1 MPILTL
7 KFKNKAIKEYRLEH
21 GSNMTIGR
29 RSTNDI
35 VIENLAVSGLHAK
48 VDSMDGGFL
57 LTDLQSKNGTFVN
70 EKLVTSHWLKEGE
83 TVMIGK
89 HTVTFSYAKDELRP
103 QEADDN
109 ATDATMV
116 MDTTSYRDMVA
127 KSSPEQ
133 AAPAPKTP
141 SQVSQAPQPQPQPPS
156 QGGNAIGVLTYL
168 AGGTGD
174 IELTNKIVKLGKN
187 KANDIVISGFMV
199 GQTAAAISN
208 RPNGYHIG
216 YVGGMAKPKVNGETV
231 KESVLLKEFD
241 VIEIGST
248 KFQFMYQA

>member
-7 KFKNKAIKEYRLEH
+7 KFKNQAIKEYRLEY
-21 GSNMTIGR
+21 GSNMTVGR

-48 VDSMDGGFL
+48 IDSMDGGFL

-83 TVMIGK
+83 TIMIGK
-89 HTVTFSYAKDELRP
+89 HTVVFSYAENELRP
-103 QEADDN
+103 QEADGGMDE
-109 ATDATMV
+109 TMV
-116 MDTTSYRDMVA
+116 MDTNTYRDMVA
-127 KSSPEQ
+127 KSSPGK
-133 AAPAPKTP
+133 AAPKPKTP
-141 SQVSQAPQPQPQPPS
+141 SGAPPKPPAAPRS
-156 QGGNAIGVLTYL
+156 GDIGVLTYL
-168 AGGTGD
+168 AGGAGD
-174 IELTNKIVKLGKN
+174 IELTNKLTKLGKN
-187 KANDIVISGFMV
+187 KANDIVISGLMV

-216 YVGGMAKPKVNGETV
+216 YVGGMAKPKVNGEAV

-248 KFQFMYQA
+248 KFQFMYQN

>member
-21 GSNMTIGR
+21 GNNMTIGR

-48 VDSMDGGFL
+48 IDSMDGGFL

-89 HTVTFSYAKDELRP
+89 HTVTFSYAKNELRP

-116 MDTTSYRDMVA
+116 MDTSSYRNMVA
-127 KSSPEQ
+127 KSSPGEVAPLRRASPQ
-133 AAPAPKTP
+133 ASSAP
-141 SQVSQAPQPQPQPPS
+141 PPEH
-156 QGGNAIGVLTYL
+156 GNQIGVLTYL
-168 AGGTGD
+168 AGGAGD

-187 KANDIVISGFMV
+187 KANDIVIGGFMV
-199 GQTAAAISN
+199 GQTAAAISH

-248 KFQFMYQA
+248 KFQFMYQN

>member
-7 KFKNKAIKEYRLEH
+7 KFKNQKIKEYRLEY
-21 GSNMTIGR
+21 GGNITIGR

-48 VDSMDGGFL
+48 IDSMDGGFL

-70 EKLVTSHWLKEGE
+70 EKLITSHWLKEGE
-83 TVMIGK
+83 TIMIGK
-89 HTVTFSYAKDELRP
+89 HTVVFSYAENELRP
-103 QEADDN
+103 QEADGGMDE
-109 ATDATMV
+109 TMV
-116 MDTTSYRDMVA
+116 MDTNTYRDLVA
-127 KSSPEQ
+127 KSAPGK
-133 AAPAPKTP
+133 AAPEPKAPF
-141 SQVSQAPQPQPQPPS
+141 QAPPQEPSAPQHS
-156 QGGNAIGVLTYL
+156 GEVGVLTYL
-168 AGGTGD
+168 AGGAGE
-174 IELTNKIVKLGKN
+174 IELTNKLTKLGKN
-187 KANDIVISGFMV
+187 KANDVVIGGMMV

-248 KFQFMYQA
+248 KFQFMYRN

>member
-7 KFKNKAIKEYRLEH
+7 KFKNQKIKEYRLEY
-21 GSNMTIGR
+21 GGNITIGR

-48 VDSMDGGFL
+48 IDSMDGGFL

-70 EKLVTSHWLKEGE
+70 EKLITSHWLKEGE
-83 TVMIGK
+83 TIMIGK
-89 HTVTFSYAKDELRP
+89 HTVVFSYAENELRP
-103 QEADDN
+103 QEADGGMDE
-109 ATDATMV
+109 TMV
-116 MDTTSYRDMVA
+116 MDTNTYRDLVA
-127 KSSPEQ
+127 KSAPGKAVPEPK
-133 AAPAPKTP
+133 APF
-141 SQVSQAPQPQPQPPS
+141 QAPPQKPSAPQHS
-156 QGGNAIGVLTYL
+156 GEVGVLTYL
-168 AGGTGD
+168 AGGAGE
-174 IELTNKIVKLGKN
+174 IELTNKLTKLGKN
-187 KANDIVISGFMV
+187 KANDVVIGGMMV

-248 KFQFMYQA
+248 KFQFMYRS

>member
-7 KFKNKAIKEYRLEH
+7 KFKNQAIKEYRLEY
-21 GSNMTIGR
+21 GGNVTVGR

-48 VDSMDGGFL
+48 IDSMDGGFL

-83 TVMIGK
+83 TIMIGK
-89 HTVTFSYAKDELRP
+89 HTVVFSYADNELRP
-103 QEADDN
+103 QEADD
-109 ATDATMV
+109 AMDATMV
-116 MDTTSYRDMVA
+116 MDTNTYRDMVA
-127 KSSPEQ
+127 KSSPGS
-133 AAPAPKTP
+133 PAPKP
-141 SQVSQAPQPQPQPPS
+141 APQAPPAPPPPPPTS
-156 QGGNAIGVLTYL
+156 HGGEIGVLTYL
-168 AGGTGD
+168 AGGAGD
-174 IELTNKIVKLGKN
+174 IELTNKLTKLGKN

-231 KESVLLKEFD
+231 KESALLKEFD
-241 VIEIGST
+241 VIEIGPA
-248 KFQFMYQA
+248 KFQFMYQT

>member
-21 GSNMTIGR
+21 GNNMTVGR
-29 RSTNDI
+29 RGTNDI

-48 VDSMDGGFL
+48 IDSMDGGFL

-109 ATDATMV
+109 VTHETMV
-116 MDTTSYRDMVA
+116 MDTDSYRNMVA
-127 KSSPEQ
+127 KSAPEETAPSPK
-133 AAPAPKTP
+133 APP
-141 SQVSQAPQPQPQPPS
+141 QAPSAPPP
-156 QGGNAIGVLTYL
+156 GHGNKSGMLTYL
-168 AGGTGD
+168 SGGTGD

-241 VIEIGST
+241 VIEIGPA
-248 KFQFMYQA
+248 KFQFMYQN

>member
-48 VDSMDGGFL
+48 IDSMDGGFL

-89 HTVTFSYAKDELRP
+89 HTVTFSYAEDELRP
-103 QEADDN
+103 QEAGVGV
-109 ATDATMV
+109 TDETMV

-127 KSSPEQ
+127 KSSPGSPEP
-133 AAPAPKTP
+133 APAPKTP
-141 SQVSQAPQPQPQPPS
+141 PQAPHTPPPS
-156 QGGNAIGVLTYL
+156 HSGDIGVLTYL
-168 AGGTGD
+168 AGGAGD
-174 IELTNKIVKLGKN
+174 IELSNKLTKLGKN
-187 KANDIVISGFMV
+187 KANDIVIGGFMV
-199 GQTAAAISN
+199 GQTAAAIST

-248 KFQFMYQA
+248 KFQFMYRT

>member
-7 KFKNKAIKEYRLEH
+7 KFKNKAIKEYRLEY

-48 VDSMDGGFL
+48 IDSMDGGFL

-83 TVMIGK
+83 TIMIGK
-89 HTVTFSYAKDELRP
+89 HIVVFSYAENELRP
-103 QEADDN
+103 QEADGGMDE
-109 ATDATMV
+109 TMV
-116 MDTTSYRDMVA
+116 MDTNTYRDMVA
-127 KSSPEQ
+127 KSSPGKAA
-133 AAPAPKTP
+133 AAPRTP
-141 SQVSQAPQPQPQPPS
+141 SQTPSAPPPPPQSP
-156 QGGNAIGVLTYL
+156 GGDMGVLTYL
-168 AGGTGD
+168 AGGAGD
-174 IELTNKIVKLGKN
+174 IELTNKLTKLGKN
-187 KANDIVISGFMV
+187 KANDIVISGLMV

-216 YVGGMAKPKVNGETV
+216 YVGGMAKPKVNGEAV

-248 KFQFMYQA
+248 KFQFMYKA

>member
-7 KFKNKAIKEYRLEH
+7 KFKNRAIKEYRLEH
-21 GSNMTIGR
+21 GNNMTVGR

-48 VDSMDGGFL
+48 IDSMDGGFL

-83 TVMIGK
+83 TIMIGK
-89 HTVTFSYAKDELRP
+89 HTVVFSYAENELRP
-103 QEADDN
+103 QEADSGMDE
-109 ATDATMV
+109 TMV
-116 MDTTSYRDMVA
+116 MDTNTYRDMVA
-127 KSSPEQ
+127 RSSPGKSS
-133 AAPAPKTP
+133 PAPKTP
-141 SQVSQAPQPQPQPPS
+141 SKVPPAPLPPS
-156 QGGNAIGVLTYL
+156 PGSDVGVLTYL
-168 AGGTGD
+168 AGGSGD
-174 IELTNKIVKLGKN
+174 IELTNKLTKLGKN
-187 KANDIVISGFMV
+187 KASDIVISGLMV
-199 GQTAAAISN
+199 GQTAAAVSN

-216 YVGGMAKPKVNGETV
+216 YVGGMAKPKVNGEAV

-248 KFQFMYQA
+248 KFQFMYKT

>member
-7 KFKNKAIKEYRLEH
+7 KFKNQAIKEYRLEY
-21 GSNMTIGR
+21 GGNVTVGR

-48 VDSMDGGFL
+48 IDSMDGGFL

-83 TVMIGK
+83 TIMVGK
-89 HTVTFSYAKDELRP
+89 HTVIFSYAENELRP
-103 QEADDN
+103 QEADGGMDE
-109 ATDATMV
+109 TMV
-116 MDTTSYRDMVA
+116 MDTNSYRDMVA
-127 KSSPEQ
+127 KSSPGKP
-133 AAPAPKTP
+133 APAPKGSP
-141 SQVSQAPQPQPQPPS
+141 QAPSAPSPPQPGH
-156 QGGNAIGVLTYL
+156 GGETGVLTYL
-168 AGGTGD
+168 AGGAGD
-174 IELTNKIVKLGKN
+174 IELANKLTKLGKN
-187 KANDIVISGFMV
+187 KANDIVIGGLMV

-231 KESVLLKEFD
+231 KESVLLNEFD

-248 KFQFMYQA
+248 KFQFMYRT